1 MKKNKKVVILIICIL
16 AIVIVAINVK
26 FGGNT
31 QKDNIGKTKNVDMV
45 FKQLGDDVNN
55 AKSGKYANIKIK
67 NLNIDVKNTEDLYQI
82 NIIPNYDYTKNT
94 YKENVEAVK
103 SVINT
108 FYGENINTDAAMVYI
123 PAANEDED

>member
-55 AKSGKYANIKIK
+55 AKSGKYSK
-67 NLNIDVKNTEDLYQI
+67 YQ
-82 NIIPNYDYTKNT
+82 D
-94 YKENVEAVK
+94 
-103 SVINT
+103 
-108 FYGENINTDAAMVYI
+108 
-123 PAANEDED
+123 